1 VSLICCFVLIV
12 CLLYRTLVPV
22 VIFSQIWMKL
32 NYRKYCVSSM
42 SFVVA
47 VPHNIINFSLCRAK
61 MPADWR
67 HTLISLLGW
76 SFDFFT
82 VAISITDVI
91 SDVLVA
97 VQFLQ
102 DGHSLWAWLVFGAF
116 INSSIVYSM
125 VLSIVMF
132 DEYNGEFRVAGEH
145 VIKEIYRRTPGLIR
159 FLILLPVSQLAPTG
173 MYVFQMFIMP
183 YWRRKAGEVE
193 DTAHHTNL
201 DVTSGTGPA
210 LAAVHREE
218 AEAVQ
223 GTFTVVGRLQQAVQ
237 RQVVTHGMLFA
248 ETIVESIPQS
258 IIQLLAITFLGAP
271 TTLQV
276 VSMALSILSVVSK
289 AYFLSL
295 SACLR
300 VFVFKFCVLSFDVLS
315 MFYIFSTIL
324 SEDRSQDVA
333 LFGSDSLRVSYLAYV
348 WFVKLVAMAG
358 LTTFLVAVV
367 VVSLIVAEKI
377 RAGGPIC
384 DCDIRLKD
392 VKHFI
397 VAVLGVCL
405 AVIPVVLVQE
415 SVKLSW
421 SLVFL
426 LRWEPKLSDVPVASM
441 VYAFLERAAH
451 DAAELRERQVHF
463 MNFLEK
469 HFPDVRTSYNHLA
482 DRVRMVGPFLYRH
495 IDFLCDVEDDFV
507 ALHGN
512 AYQASRRVCGP
523 ARGAMIYDHFR
534 RAYSP
539 LQNVFD
545 AHHHP
550 LGYLHHSYQLW
561 SLSSSDRQVSQELQS
576 IIIDRWPLYEASM
589 TSSSSSSTLTHRDLT
604 VATMSEALR
613 DREVHQILAAYRAAK
628 TIFMNTNIAQYEDCD
643 EASVPP
649 LGSHSPF
656 CLTQSP
662 SLLHRSYS
670 KDANEQQYLLV
681 RNDVSSSSMEPSAE
695 RGVMHRQQHEQ
706 PRDPWT
712 KVLLREAQLTG
723 EQMARIMRCDGFREK
738 MQQWKFERIFHP
750 KRLAYFFQS
759 APDREPPIEFVS
771 VSHTSPLRSHNPF
784 GYLFWCWFVIN
795 AVANCGF
802 SIVFMFVSFATTPQN
817 LLQKFC
823 FWFSAGFLTVALLT
837 LPGVSRYVR
846 LLPSLTTLCHM
857 LCRTPTPVAAA
868 QDAVVSFYDVSIE
881 AVLASTAP
889 RDLLPTDLR
898 GMVAALLGPQGVD
911 KSELRRDE
919 CAAMKQSYRGV

>member
-1 VSLICCFVLIV
+1 
-12 CLLYRTLVPV
+12 
-22 VIFSQIWMKL
+22 
-32 NYRKYCVSSM
+32 
-42 SFVVA
+42 
-47 VPHNIINFSLCRAK
+47 
-61 MPADWR
+61 MPTDWR
-67 HTLISLLGW
+67 HTLITLLGW
-76 SFDFFT
+76 SFDLFT

-145 VIKEIYRRTPGLIR
+145 VIKEIYRKTPGLIR

-183 YWRRKAGEVE
+183 YWRRKAGDVE
-193 DTAHHTNL
+193 DTTAHHSNL
-201 DVTSGTGPA
+201 HVTSGTGVGGPA

-223 GTFTVVGRLQQAVQ
+223 GTFTVVGRLQQAVE

-384 DCDIRLKD
+384 DCDVRLKD

-421 SLVFL
+421 SLLFL

-441 VYAFLERAAH
+441 VYAFIERATH

-463 MNFLEK
+463 MNFLEQ
-469 HFPDVRTSYNHLA
+469 HFPDVHTSYNHVA

-495 IDFLCDVEDDFV
+495 IDFLCDVEDDFI

-512 AYQASRRVCGP
+512 AYQASRGVSVS
-523 ARGAMIYDHFR
+523 ARGAMVYDHFR

-539 LQNVFD
+539 LPNVFD

-550 LGYLHHSYQLW
+550 LGYLHHSFQLW
-561 SLSSSDRQVSQELQS
+561 SLSSCDRQVSQELQN
-576 IIIDRWPLYEASM
+576 IVIDRWPLYEASM
-589 TSSSSSSTLTHRDLT
+589 TSSSSSSMLAHRGQL
-604 VATMSEALR
+604 VATMSEVLR

-628 TIFMNTNIAQYEDCD
+628 TIFMGTNIGAPYEECN

-649 LGSHSPF
+649 LVSHSP
-656 CLTQSP
+656 CLTGNP
-662 SLLHRSYS
+662 SLRETLHSTNS
-670 KDANEQQYLLV
+670 KDANEQQCLLV
-681 RNDVSSSSMEPSAE
+681 RSDASSMEPSAE

-712 KVLLREAQLTG
+712 KVLLREAQLTA
-723 EQMARIMRCDGFREK
+723 EQIATILRCDGYREK

-759 APDREPPIEFVS
+759 APNREPPIEFVS
-771 VSHTSPLRSHNPF
+771 VSHSSPLRSHNPF
-784 GYLFWCWFVIN
+784 GYLFWVWFVIN

-823 FWFSAGFLTVALLT
+823 FWFSAGFLFVALLT
-837 LPGVSRYVR
+837 LPGVLRYTR

-857 LCRTPTPVAAA
+857 LGRTSTPVAAA
-868 QDAVVSFYDVSIE
+868 QDAVVSYYDVSTE

-889 RDLLPTDLR
+889 GDLLPTDLR

-919 CAAMKQSYRGV
+919 CAAMKQNYRGV